1 VQATAGT
8 RAGLWLRQVPP
19 CLTLAF
25 GEMTRKILISL
36 IGLFATLCV
45 ALAEPRIDDGLV
57 VAARKALPQNI
68 STNEIIRA
76 LRTGLWNSNKTAV
89 AIIIARPKAS
99 VLFVFLRQPDGKY
112 LAVDVS
118 GMEGCNF
125 GYLGTSREGYDRFE
139 TTPVE
144 WLHREDG
151 LFQVRMRTRAWK
163 GRQRYTAS
171 GGGTCVIKPDGT
183 TLWQ

>member
-1 VQATAGT
+1 MA
-8 RAGLWLRQVPP
+8 RS
-19 CLTLAF
+19 
-25 GEMTRKILISL
+25 ILINL
-36 IGLFATLCV
+36 CGLFSTVCV
-45 ALAEPRIDDGLV
+45 ALAQPHVDDGLV
-57 VAARKALPQNI
+57 IAARKALPQDI
-68 STNEIIRA
+68 STNEIARA
-76 LRTGLWNSNKTAV
+76 LSTGLWNTNRTAV
-89 AIIIARPKAS
+89 AIAIPKPKAS
-99 VLFVFLRQPDGKY
+99 VLFVFLRQPGGKY

-118 GMEGCNF
+118 GMESCNF
-125 GYLGTSREGYDRFE
+125 GYLGTRREGYDRFE

-144 WLHREDG
+144 WLRREDG

>member
-1 VQATAGT
+1 MT
-8 RAGLWLRQVPP
+8 RA
-19 CLTLAF
+19 
-25 GEMTRKILISL
+25 ILINL
-36 IGLFATLCV
+36 LGLFATVCV
-45 ALAEPRIDDGLV
+45 ALAQPHVDDGLLI
-57 VAARKALPQNI
+57 AARKALPQDI
-68 STNEIIRA
+68 STNEIVRA
-76 LRTGLWNSNKTAV
+76 LSTGLWNTNRTAL
-89 AIIIARPKAS
+89 AIAIPKPKAS
-99 VLFVFLRQPDGKY
+99 VLFVFLRQPGGKY

-125 GYLGTSREGYDRFE
+125 GYPGTRREGYDRFE

-144 WLHREDG
+144 WLRREDG
-151 LFQVRMRTRAWK
+151 QLQVRMRTRAWK